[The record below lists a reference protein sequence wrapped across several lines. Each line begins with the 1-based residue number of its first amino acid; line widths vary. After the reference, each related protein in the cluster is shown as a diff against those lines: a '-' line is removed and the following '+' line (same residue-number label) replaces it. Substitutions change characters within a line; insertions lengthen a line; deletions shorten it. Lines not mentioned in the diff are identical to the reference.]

1 MKPDDASPV
10 SLLPSQP
17 HSAEAS
23 PERMRLRGHTLR
35 NGLFCALIF
44 AACFWISWP
53 VAQMGFVDDFS
64 YIKSAQ
70 VFARTGHLVF
80 NGWATAMLG
89 WQVLW
94 GALFIRLFGFSFMTV
109 KLSTLPLAMASVFLF
124 YVIEVRFR
132 IQPRNAALGSLALG
146 LSPLFLPLA
155 ASFMSDIPGLFVILL
170 CLYCCQRAAAART
183 SAAAITW
190 LSVAAA
196 SNLAGGTVRQIAW
209 LGALV
214 MVPATAWLL
223 RKRRGVL
230 VAGSL
235 LWAGAIAGVLYCMH
249 WFAIQPGS
257 VPQSLFAAPL
267 KSLPHPV
274 FTALLYIAGD
284 FLCLLLVVFPV
295 MAAWLPGLRAARG
308 ASLPAA
314 ATILLLFLLL
324 QIVGNWTLPW
334 IPHLLVSEFSVAN
347 VAQMSPYRGPLI
359 FPESACLLFSLLT
372 AAAFLAAAA
381 SARAWL
387 RASRPMLRS
396 AVSRPMFW
404 LLVPFSLAYCGLLL
418 QHAFQ
423 QGGDFDR
430 YLLGLMPFALIA
442 LIRLYELR
450 IAARLPA
457 ISVVTV
463 ALYALLAIA
472 GTHDWFAWQRARLTA
487 IAELRSAGI
496 PRTQIQGGFEY
507 DGWTQ
512 IETDGHIQAP
522 GVIPASGAAP
532 PDPRLASL
540 APACRL
546 DTARLTPAVRPQFTV
561 AFPPEPCLS
570 PAGFAPVPYLT
581 WLPPFHR
588 TIQIQQFPAA
598 SISAR

>member
-17 HSAEAS
+17 QSDEAGAA
-23 PERMRLRGHTLR
+23 RKRDHTIR

-44 AACFWISWP
+44 AAGFWISWP
-53 VAQMGFVDDFS
+53 VAQMGFVDDWS

-70 VFARTGHLVF
+70 VFAQTGHLVF

-124 YVIEVRFR
+124 YVIQVRFR
-132 IQPRNAALGSLALG
+132 IQPRNAAIGALALG

-170 CLYCCQRAAAART
+170 CLYCCQRAVAARS
-183 SAAAITW
+183 SAAAIAW
-190 LSVAAA
+190 LSLAAA
-196 SNLAGGTVRQIAW
+196 SNLAGGTARQIAW

-223 RKRRGVL
+223 RKRQGVL
-230 VAGSL
+230 LAGSL

-249 WFAIQPGS
+249 WFALQPGS
-257 VPQSLFAAPL
+257 VPESFFAAPL
-267 KSLPHPV
+267 ENLPHPV

-284 FLCLLLVVFPV
+284 SLCLLLVVFPV
-295 MAAWLPGLRAARG
+295 MAAWLPRIRATRG
-308 ASLPAA
+308 ASLLASAA
-314 ATILLLFLLL
+314 VLLLFLLL

-347 VAQMSPYRGPLI
+347 VAQMSPYRGPFI
-359 FPESACLLFSLLT
+359 FPESACLLFSLLI
-372 AAAFLAAAA
+372 AAAFLVAAA

-387 RASRPMLRS
+387 RANPPSLTFIGSRP
-396 AVSRPMFW
+396 AFW
-404 LLVPFSLAYCGLLL
+404 LLVPFSLGYCGLLL

-430 YLLGLMPFALIA
+430 YLLGLLPFAIIV
-442 LIRLYELR
+442 LIRLYELH
-450 IAARLPA
+450 IGAPLPA
-457 ISVVTV
+457 LSQATV

-472 GTHDWFAWQRARLTA
+472 GTHDWFAWQRARLAA
-487 IAELRSAGI
+487 IAEIRSAGI

-512 IETDGHIQAP
+512 IETDGYIQAP
-522 GVIPASGAAP
+522 GIIPASGAAP
-532 PDPRLASL
+532 PDPRLARL

-546 DTARLTPAVRPQFTV
+546 DTARLTPAVRPRFTV
-561 AFPPEPCLS
+561 AFPRRDCLS
-570 PAGFAPVPYLT
+570 PSEFPPVHYRT
-581 WLPPFHR
+581 WLPPFR
-588 TIQIQQFPAA
+588 RAIQIQQFP
-598 SISAR
+598 SEPTNSK